1 MGWSK
6 FYCLMCYWLT
16 AFLGK
21 KCRVIEN
28 DTLKDV
34 ISAKRCKRWFC
45 MYARSDACHW
55 NTWRKSHI
63 QKIVFSRLDD
73 PHLWSS
79 VPDTSTGGKDG
90 LSVLVHI
97 IVSMQE
103 FYCCCLSK
111 SKVPFQ
117 SKSVFLLVPLLLVPD
132 IPWCPEYCYGF
143 VRPPPPFFFWSNANK
158 RPQFTYSLQSLSFLN
173 YWRTGM
179 LVLWHL

>member
-1 MGWSK
+1 MLSWREWQWVMGWSIES
-6 FYCLMCYWLT
+6 YCLMCYWLT

-21 KCRVIEN
+21 KIRPECRDIEN

-34 ISAKRCKRWFC
+34 ISAKRLKWWFC
-45 MYARSDACHW
+45 MYAHCDAWHW
-55 NTWRKSHI
+55 NTSGKIHI
-63 QKIVFSRLDD
+63 QRLYFSRLDD

-90 LSVLVHI
+90 PSVLVHI

-111 SKVPFQ
+111 AEVPFQ
-117 SKSVFLLVPLLLVPD
+117 SKSVFLLIPLLLVPD

-143 VRPPPPFFFWSNANK
+143 AI
-158 RPQFTYSLQSLSFLN
+158 L
-173 YWRTGM
+173 
-179 LVLWHL
+179 